1 MLYLRLLRGKEISEG
16 ASRMKFCRYLCPHCQ
31 VTGTISI
38 PDDKADFSRLECL
51 HCRKILS
58 VLELQHLRVFIGY
71 IKELEGEDLA
81 AEEAKY
87 KKRLARA
94 QKASQEEMGPMPL
107 VF

>member
-1 MLYLRLLRGKEISEG
+1 
-16 ASRMKFCRYLCPHCQ
+16 MKFYRYLCPHCQ

-58 VLELQHLRVFIGY
+58 VLELRCIRPFIGY

-81 AEEAKY
+81 AEEAKF

-94 QKASQEEMGPMPL
+94 HRTSNDVMGSEPM